1 MKIHEDPLFTF
12 ELEREPGILRFLWTE
27 KTAHMTDGDFTRA
40 LSLYADFAAKHR
52 ASALLVDVRNFRH
65 QPGPEMGKWRNEV
78 LVPRYRAAG
87 VRRFAYVTGSDAPMP
102 PKRSSMTAAK
112 EPFETRYFHSLEEAE
127 KWLAQRPCPIRSV
140 MATYRLRPG
149 SLGDSGVRRARSK
162 Y

>member
-52 ASALLVDVRNFRH
+52 ASALLVDMRKFRH

-87 VRRFAYVTGSDAPMP
+87 VRRICLRDR
-102 PKRSSMTAAK
+102 KR
-112 EPFETRYFHSLEEAE
+112 
-127 KWLAQRPCPIRSV
+127 RPH
-140 MATYRLRPG
+140 A
-149 SLGDSGVRRARSK
+149 SK
-162 Y
+162 AFQHDGRKGTI